1 MADSQDWVY
10 VVDDDLSVREALSS
24 LIRSVGL
31 QVETYASAAAFLE
44 GPRPPRVAC
53 LILDVRMPGLT
64 GLELQA
70 RLAESGA
77 SIPIIFITGHGDIP
91 MAVRAIKKG
100 AVEFLAK
107 PFRDEDLLAAIRSA
121 LAQARSTRQAE
132 SEVGEIRRRYALLT
146 GREKEVITFMVRG
159 ALNKQAAAELGVSEM
174 TVKVHRHN
182 IMHKM
187 GVTTLPD
194 LVRMVERLQTG
205 NEGSNGGLAAIRC
218 QPGGSMRAGV
228 WQAGRRVG
236 MIFLIK
242 FIRCPDEARSQIQH
256 LPFPAA
262 PPGPGA
268 RLRAHGA

>member
-1 MADSQDWVY
+1 MADSQEWVY

-31 QVETYASAAAFLE
+31 QVETHPSAAAFLAA
-44 GPRPPRVAC
+44 PRQPRVAC
-53 LILDVRMPGLT
+53 LILDVRMPGLS

-70 RLAESGA
+70 LLASSGA
-77 SIPIIFITGHGDIP
+77 LIPIIFITGHGDIP

-107 PFRDEDLLAAIRSA
+107 PFRDEDLLAAIRVA
-121 LAQARSTRQAE
+121 LAQARCALQVE
-132 SEVGEIRRRYALLT
+132 SDVGEIRRRYASLT
-146 GREKEVITFMVRG
+146 AREREVIAFMVKG

-194 LVRMVERLQTG
+194 LVRMVERLQAG
-205 NEGSNGGLAAIRC
+205 PD
-218 QPGGSMRAGV
+218 PG
-228 WQAGRRVG
+228 
-236 MIFLIK
+236 
-242 FIRCPDEARSQIQH
+242 
-256 LPFPAA
+256 
-262 PPGPGA
+262 
-268 RLRAHGA
+268 

>member
-1 MADSQDWVY
+1 
-10 VVDDDLSVREALSS
+10 
-24 LIRSVGL
+24 
-31 QVETYASAAAFLE
+31 
-44 GPRPPRVAC
+44 
-53 LILDVRMPGLT
+53 MPGLT

-187 GVTTLPD
+187 GVTSLPD
-194 LVRMVERLQTG
+194 LVRMVERLQG
-205 NEGSNGGLAAIRC
+205 SNEGA
-218 QPGGSMRAGV
+218 Q
-228 WQAGRRVG
+228 
-236 MIFLIK
+236 
-242 FIRCPDEARSQIQH
+242 
-256 LPFPAA
+256 
-262 PPGPGA
+262 
-268 RLRAHGA
+268 